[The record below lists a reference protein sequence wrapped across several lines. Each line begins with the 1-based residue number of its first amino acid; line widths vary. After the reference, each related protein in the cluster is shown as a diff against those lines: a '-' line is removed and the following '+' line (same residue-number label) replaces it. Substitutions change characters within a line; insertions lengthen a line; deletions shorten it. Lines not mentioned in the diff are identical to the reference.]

1 MSISIA
7 DYLKRI
13 NQKVIVC
20 RPEDTAQ
27 AAAELLSVNR
37 IGAMP
42 VCDENFNLIGIISER
57 DIVRA
62 LAKHNGDIS
71 DMRVKDLMTVDV
83 VTARPDQNMH
93 DAMSIMKRYSF
104 RHLPIVEARKVQGML
119 SIRDSLEVNLQDA
132 RLEADVL
139 RDISL
144 AARAK

>member
-13 NQKVIVC
+13 DQKVIVC

-27 AAAELLSVNR
+27 AAAELLSANR

-62 LAKHNGDIS
+62 LAENSGDIS
-71 DMRVKDLMTVDV
+71 QMRVGDLMVVDV
-83 VTARPDQNMH
+83 VTARPAQTMVE
-93 DAMSIMKRYSF
+93 AMAIMKRYSF
-104 RHLPIVEARKVQGML
+104 RHLPVVEARKVQGML

-132 RLEADVL
+132 RLEANVL

-144 AARAK
+144 ASRVK